1 MNKKYVTALALTALV
16 ATSLFGAQAFAET
29 QSTKQE
35 APQTTT
41 PQPERGLE
49 GRLGGMMRKDQGQR
63 GMFGTVASVTGTT
76 FTMTVKARPERD
88 EKSKTPVAVPADT
101 TYTVD
106 ATNAS
111 IIKANKKGSLS
122 DIVVGDT
129 VVVMGKTSGATIT
142 ATRVMDGLPK
152 MGEGK
157 KDQRPDDTKPTF
169 VGNGMPVVAGKITA
183 ITGNSVTLTN
193 RENVT
198 YTVDVT
204 NAKVEQKGV
213 ATTVSALAVGDMAIA
228 QGTVN
233 GTTVTATSI
242 IDQGVAP
249 TPKQA
254 DETPQSPEKK
264 GFFGKIGAFFGRFF

>member
-1 MNKKYVTALALTALV
+1 
-16 ATSLFGAQAFAET
+16 
-29 QSTKQE
+29 
-35 APQTTT
+35 
-41 PQPERGLE
+41 
-49 GRLGGMMRKDQGQR
+49 
-63 GMFGTVASVTGTT
+63 
-76 FTMTVKARPERD
+76 
-88 EKSKTPVAVPADT
+88 
-101 TYTVD
+101 
-106 ATNAS
+106 
-111 IIKANKKGSLS
+111 
-122 DIVVGDT
+122 
-129 VVVMGKTSGATIT
+129 MGKTSGATIT